1 MPDAGCFS
9 LRETAKKGT
18 LKYMDNKKEKKVGF
32 VLEGGGHR
40 GIYTAGV
47 LDVFQEEHIQAD
59 GVIGVSAGAIH
70 GASYVSGQ
78 KGRSVRY
85 TTKYCT
91 DKRYMGIGSL
101 LRTGDY
107 FNVDFCYHKLP
118 DELDPY
124 DNDALERSTVAFFVT
139 CTDVKTGKAVYKQCR
154 TLRDE
159 GMSWLLASASMPL
172 VSRIVRIDG
181 QELLDGG
188 IADSI
193 PLKAF
198 EDRGYTNNIVV
209 LTQTR
214 GYQKKK
220 NPMMPFI
227 KLMYAK
233 YPEFIK
239 ASAERHVIYN
249 QTLDTI
255 EQKRKTGEIF
265 VIQPSVELGVSRVE
279 SDPQKIQDLYEL
291 GRKDALEKL
300 SALKDFLKTEP
311 IDTKN

>member
-1 MPDAGCFS
+1 M
-9 LRETAKKGT
+9 REKAKKDT
-18 LKYMDNKKEKKVGF
+18 LKTMENKKEIKVGF
-32 VLEGGGHR
+32 ILEGGGH
-40 GIYTAGV
+40 GVIYTAGV
-47 LDVFQEEHIQAD
+47 LDVFLEEHIQAD

-101 LRTGDY
+101 LKTGDY

-124 DNDALERSTVAFFVT
+124 DNDALERSPVAFFVT

-154 TLRDE
+154 TLRGND
-159 GMSWLLASASMPL
+159 MNWLLASASMPL
-172 VSRIVRIDG
+172 VSRIVCIDG

-198 EDRGYTNNIVV
+198 EDMGYNKNIVV

-220 NPMMPFI
+220 NPMMPLI
-227 KLMYAK
+227 KMMYAK
-233 YPEFIK
+233 YPEFIR
-239 ASAERHVIYN
+239 ASAERHIIYN
-249 QTLDTI
+249 QTLSII
-255 EQKRKTGEIF
+255 EEKQKTGEIF

-279 SDPQKIQDLYEL
+279 SDPQKIKDLYEL

-300 SALKDFLKTEP
+300 SALKDFLKIEP

>member
-1 MPDAGCFS
+1 MENNTFENSCH
-9 LRETAKKGT
+9 KI
-18 LKYMDNKKEKKVGF
+18 GF

-47 LDVFQEEHIQAD
+47 LDVFMEENITAD

-85 TTKYCT
+85 TTKYCN

-107 FNVDFCYHKLP
+107 FNVDFCYHQLP
-118 DELDPY
+118 EVLDPY
-124 DNDALERSTVAFFVT
+124 DNTALENSPVAFFVT

-159 GMSWLLASASMPL
+159 WMNWLLASASMPL
-172 VSRIVRIDG
+172 VSRIVHIEG

-198 EDRGYTNNIVV
+198 EDMGYKKNIVV
-209 LTQTR
+209 LTQQK
-214 GYQKKK
+214 GYQKKP
-220 NPMMPFI
+220 NPLMPLI

-239 ASAERHVIYN
+239 ASKNRHIEYN
-249 QTLDTI
+249 KTLSII
-255 EQKRKTGEIF
+255 EEKQKKGDIF
-265 VIQPSVELGVSRVE
+265 VIQPSCELGVSRTE
-279 SDPQKIQDLYEL
+279 SDPEKIRKLYEL
-291 GRKDALEKL
+291 GRQDAAKNLQAIK
-300 SALKDFLKTEP
+300 KFLKNEP